1 MTDLSRPQD
10 LAALRRAY
18 ARKVADIAG
27 VSFPELER
35 AYATVPREDF
45 LGPPPWK
52 ILGQSGY
59 VESGDIAAIYEN
71 VLVSLIPER
80 RLNNGEPSGH
90 AIWIDAARPR
100 RGEHVVHIGAGTGYY
115 TAILAE
121 LVGPGGRV
129 TGIEFDAG
137 LAARAA
143 ENTKPWP
150 WISVRHDD
158 GCTYPFEAADVIY
171 VSAGATHPVAHWLDG
186 LRQGGRLVAPLT
198 AVPTGGFPMGAVFSI
213 EKRGEEYLARCVSPA
228 GFIPCEGCREGESE
242 KALAEAFAK
251 GGQER
256 VTRLVRHGDLP
267 EEQCWLRTPE
277 WSLVY

>member
-1 MTDLSRPQD
+1 MTDLP
-10 LAALRRAY
+10 ALRRAY

-27 VSFPELER
+27 VNFPELER

-52 ILGQSGY
+52 IFGHGGHGETS
-59 VESGDIAAIYEN
+59 DIAAIYEN

-80 RLNNGEPSGH
+80 KLNNGEPSGH
-90 AIWIDAARPR
+90 AIWIDAAWPQ

-115 TAILAE
+115 TTILAE

-137 LAARAA
+137 LAARAV

-150 WISVRHDD
+150 WISVHNGD
-158 GCTYPFEAADVIY
+158 GCSYPFDAADVIY
-171 VSAGATHPVAHWLDG
+171 VSAGATHPVPHWLNG
-186 LRQGGRLVAPLT
+186 LTDDGRLVVPLT
-198 AVPTGGFPMGAVFSI
+198 AMPTDSFPLGGVFRIQRHGA
-213 EKRGEEYLARCVSPA
+213 EYLARCVSPTI
-228 GFIPCEGCREGESE
+228 FFPCEGCREPESE
-242 KALAEAFAK
+242 AALAAAFKK
-251 GGQER
+251 GGQDR

-267 EEQCWLRTPE
+267 EEQCWLRTPG